1 MAQSG
6 LGGSLPAVYQHLIPR
21 EILEFQI
28 HEQKANCAHCYMA
41 FHHKKN
47 EKRYDS
53 KLKCCTYEPF
63 LPNYLVGALFSDQTT
78 PESTRNLLREK
89 ISKRK
94 FALPVGMTAPVKY
107 QLEYQQNRDED
118 FGVNPKW
125 LCSYFDKTNNNCGIW
140 RNRSAVCT
148 SFFCVSD
155 YGDKGKDFWG
165 NLENY
170 LVFVE
175 MALVEEVM
183 AHLDFSPR
191 QVNECLD
198 FVKRHEGKGWE
209 LSEMTIPYD
218 VSVKLWNGYYNEQEE
233 FYDRAFQFVQ
243 NFDKKS
249 LQETMGE
256 MGKNIEDQLFASMG
270 SLNVNQ

>member
-6 LGGSLPAVYQHLIPR
+6 LGGSLPTVYQHLIPR

-28 HEQKANCAHCYMA
+28 REQKANCAHCYMA

-78 PESTRNLLREK
+78 PESTRNHLREK

-256 MGKNIEDQLFASMG
+256 MGRSIEDQLFASME